1 MKNGFIAL
9 LMLLSMVGFCQ
20 NFEGEIVY
28 TNAYKSKSVMASDEQ
43 ITSMMGSKQ
52 TYFMKGA
59 EYKTVMNGKL
69 IEWQLY
75 VSKDNKIYNKMSS
88 SETVY
93 WNDASK
99 NDDVVLK
106 SELHKEVTTILGY
119 KCDELVLTCKSG
131 TQKYYF
137 NSKIQYN

>member
-88 SETVY
+88 YLS
-93 WNDASK
+93 S
-99 NDDVVLK
+99 LK
-106 SELHKEVTTILGY
+106 GRTLFTK
-119 KCDELVLTCKSG
+119 
-131 TQKYYF
+131 
-137 NSKIQYN
+137 